1 MRPEYNARLTFM
13 ANAERRIIILRP
25 IGDLSAREFID
36 QAFEHYARIDAP
48 WTYNRLT
55 DVRRFTG
62 YLSDKDLTEMAAR
75 WRDLTE
81 GHDYHAHVAVV
92 SLDIVDRVRIPAV
105 SPMFPN
111 ETICMFSDYH
121 EAMGW
126 LSAANRTQYLSGLG
140 PLAASRHGDD
150 DTLRID

>member
-1 MRPEYNARLTFM
+1 MGAEYNARLTFM
-13 ANAERRIIILRP
+13 ANPDRRIIILRP
-25 IGDLSAREFID
+25 IGDLSARAFID
-36 QAFEHYARIDAP
+36 EAFEHYARIDEP

-62 YLSDKDLTEMAAR
+62 YLSDADVAEMAER

-81 GHDYHAHVAVV
+81 GRTYHAHVAVV
-92 SLDIVDRVRIPAV
+92 SFDTLDRLRLPAV

-111 ETICMFSDYH
+111 ETICLFSDYH

-126 LSAANRTQYLSGLG
+126 LTA
-140 PLAASRHGDD
+140 
-150 DTLRID
+150 IDRNT